1 MRNNTPSNS
10 VREKKKKK
18 IPAISRGKAMAIQEF
33 PVQKKNMELSE
44 ED

>member
-1 MRNNTPSNS
+1 MIDETHNTFTFS
-10 VREKKKKK
+10 EKKTVL
-18 IPAISRGKAMAIQEF
+18 AISCGKAMAIQEF